1 METKQNSVVPV
12 STYLVKLFYIS
23 RMMNQTISTMG
34 SKTLVCLHFKTM
46 SLLDIHTYSCI
57 PPWMFWVLNFCLE
70 R

>member
-34 SKTLVCLHFKTM
+34 SKAL
-46 SLLDIHTYSCI
+46 CI
-57 PPWMFWVLNFCLE
+57 SVSPFQNYVSS
-70 R
+70 